1 MRIILFL
8 VVTILIGLSAC
19 QQRIPEQ
26 LSGDYFGQEL
36 PGSEPVLFAPG
47 YVSSGIYT
55 RDVSIAPDGKSVY
68 FSASSRGFNF
78 IMFTEQINGVWTE
91 PKIAS
96 FCGNGAW
103 YDYEPLV
110 TPDGNRILFLSTR
123 PPAGKDP
130 KPGWFY
136 EDIWAVD
143 KTEQGWSE
151 PKPLDSSINTDN
163 GEFFPSVALN
173 GTLYF
178 TRSYADSNRIFRS
191 EQNATAYAAP
201 KIVTIDGSEHLKYYN
216 AFISPDESYMI
227 ACVSGLDSTNNP
239 LYAVAYSKE
248 KGKFHPFERLPESI
262 NRPGQRATAASV
274 SSDGRFLFFA
284 SSAPKNPEL
293 NIKPGISQTQL
304 FEMLQKPQNGMSNVY
319 WVSTKGLIK
328 NP

>member
-1 MRIILFL
+1 MKTKLY
-8 VVTILIGLSAC
+8 LIVSVLIALNAC
-19 QQRIPEQ
+19 QQRNPEQ
-26 LSGDYFGQEL
+26 LSGDYFGQEF

-91 PKIAS
+91 PEIAS

-143 KTEQGWSE
+143 KTDQGWSE
-151 PKPLDSSINTDN
+151 PKPLDSSINTAN
-163 GEFFPSVALN
+163 GEFFPSLTQN

-191 EQNATAYAAP
+191 EKMADAYAIP
-201 KIVTIDGSEHLKYYN
+201 EMVSIESSEHLKYYN

-239 LYAVAYSKE
+239 LYAVAYAKE
-248 KGKFHPFERLPESI
+248 KGKFHPFELLPERI

-274 SSDGRFLFFA
+274 SSDGKFLFFA

-304 FEMLQKPQNGMSNVY
+304 FDMLQKPQNGMSNVY

-328 NP
+328 EQ